1 MGAVAIMMDA
11 VKKKANVRSTTNRKK
26 PWTLKRW
33 RGGMQIAGV
42 MRKEK
47 VNWRM
52 EYDTEKRIDTS
63 TR

>member
-1 MGAVAIMMDA
+1 
-11 VKKKANVRSTTNRKK
+11 
-26 PWTLKRW
+26 LKRW

>member
-1 MGAVAIMMDA
+1 MP
-11 VKKKANVRSTTNRKK
+11 T
-26 PWTLKRW
+26 
-33 RGGMQIAGV
+33 AGV

>member
-1 MGAVAIMMDA
+1 L
-11 VKKKANVRSTTNRKK
+11 K
-26 PWTLKRW
+26 PW
-33 RGGMQIAGV
+33 RGGMPIAGV
-42 MRKEK
+42 MKNGK